1 MASDLANYVEKSTLY
16 VVATPIGNL
25 KDITLRALEVLKNV
39 DLIAA
44 EDTRTTSVL
53 LEKYDISTK
62 LISYHKYSDL
72 SKCEQLIEFLEQGNS
87 IALVSDAGTPLI
99 SDPGNFLVE
108 LAIKN
113 GFKVIPVVGAS
124 ALIGLLSATSR
135 QDEDFKFIGFIER
148 NKKQIIE
155 TIKKNNFE
163 NLVFYESPNRLISTL
178 ETISEVFPK
187 KRITVAR
194 ELTKKFEEIITDDIT
209 NIIEHYKN
217 NVLKGEIAVMAHK
230 SEKNKKE
237 DFEIEEKIQK
247 LKKLNLK
254 DKEISSI
261 LASLYDLNKNDIY
274 KLCIKK

>member
-25 KDITLRALEVLKNV
+25 KDITLRALDVLKNV

-44 EDTRTTSVL
+44 EDTRTTSIL

-72 SKCEQLIEFLEQGNS
+72 SKCEQLIELLEQGNS

-113 GFKVIPVVGAS
+113 GFKVVPVVGAS

-148 NKKQIIE
+148 NKNQIIE

-163 NLVFYESPNRLISTL
+163 NLIFYESPNRLISTL
-178 ETISEVFPK
+178 EIISEVFPK

-194 ELTKKFEEIITDDIT
+194 ELTKKFEEIITDDII
-209 NIIEHYKN
+209 NIIEHFKN
-217 NVLKGEIAVMAHK
+217 NVLKGEIAVLAHK
-230 SEKNKKE
+230 SEKDKKE

-261 LASLYDLNKNDIY
+261 LACLYDLNKNDIY